1 MTIGAPNIDVTVL
14 IFSSIGA
21 NAILAI
27 RSQIIQNTAPPI
39 NVPGITTNGF
49 DVCSACFIR
58 YGTAIPTNEIG
69 PAKAV
74 TLAESTLDKK
84 DNATLKNLIFTPML
98 CAYASPADMPR
109 LVLTE
114 KM

>member
-21 NAILAI
+21 KAILAI

-74 TLAESTLDKK
+74 TLAESTLDKRIS
-84 DNATLKNLIFTPML
+84 ATLKNLIFTPML
-98 CAYASPADMPR
+98 CAYASPS
-109 LVLTE
+109 
-114 KM
+114 